1 MGLLSA
7 LLIGLVQGL
16 TEFLPVSSTAHM
28 TLVGNW
34 LGVTEKLGPQRW
46 TAFMAV
52 IQLGTLA
59 AVLVYFSRD
68 LWSIGTAFLSENV
81 LAFRPFRQQSP
92 DSRMG
97 WGIVLGSIPI
107 VLVGL
112 LLKKLIE
119 SGLPKQTAVIA
130 GALIFFALL
139 LWLAEAVSR
148 QNRDLSAMRL
158 SDAIVMG
165 LGQVLSLVPGAS
177 RSGTTLTAG
186 LLAGL
191 TRPAAARFSFLLS
204 VPAVLGSGLFEFKES
219 LPHLDRQ
226 MAISYGVAGTGAFA
240 SGLLAIGFLLRYL
253 ARHAT
258 TPFVVYRIVL
268 GVLLLITSL

>member
-1 MGLLSA
+1 MSFLSA

-28 TLVGNW
+28 TLLGNW
-34 LGVTEKLGPQRW
+34 LGVTDKLGPQRW

-68 LWSIGTAFLSENV
+68 LWGIGTSFLTENI
-81 LAFRPFRQQSP
+81 LSPRPFRQQSP

-97 WGIVLGSIPI
+97 WGIILGSIPI

-119 SGLPKQTAVIA
+119 GGLPKQTAVIA

-148 QNRDLSAMRL
+148 QGRDLTSFRL
-158 SDAIVMG
+158 VDAIVMG
-165 LGQVLSLVPGAS
+165 LGQVFSLIPGAS

-191 TRPAAARFSFLLS
+191 ARPAAARFSFLLS

-219 LPHLDRQ
+219 LPYLDRQ
-226 MAISYGVAGTGAFA
+226 LGMAYGVAGVSAFA
-240 SGLLAIGFLLRYL
+240 SGLLAIGFLLRFL
-253 ARHAT
+253 SRHPV
-258 TPFVVYRIVL
+258 TPFVLYRLAL
-268 GVLLLITSL
+268 GALLLLA